1 MSFNRNEPNA
11 QLSLMFFICSIVL
24 YNVIHLCGYSGLD
37 KGSVSNVMEPSPV
50 PELEVPQENPNHL
63 HRLVSEGDTAGVRL
77 VGVMH
82 LFSELAIT

>member
-1 MSFNRNEPNA
+1 M
-11 QLSLMFFICSIVL
+11 
-24 YNVIHLCGYSGLD
+24 
-37 KGSVSNVMEPSPV
+37 SNVMEPSPV